1 MQESFVFLCPFL
13 FCFKTRNIQL
23 MKTNYFLKLNLVE
36 RTSIEESVFHIFLNL
51 NLVSHFHFSFLRIL
65 QIKKAF
71 EKMADL

>member
-1 MQESFVFLCPFL
+1 
-13 FCFKTRNIQL
+13 
-23 MKTNYFLKLNLVE
+23 MKTNYFFKLNLVE